1 MPELSTL
8 FNPRSVVLVGATDRS
23 TWSKMAFD
31 NLRLL
36 GFQGRV
42 HLVSRSGGSAH
53 GQPTFTSVMEIGEP
67 VDVALLMLPIAA
79 MNDALRDLGA
89 AGITSAVVLAG
100 GFAETGPEGRALQDE
115 MVATARSLGIRLLGP
130 NCLGFINF
138 TTGAVCWTGAHQHGV
153 GMNVVAATGNEA
165 VLGLADVVDYLV
177 DDPATRVITVFAES
191 VRDTALLTHAARRA
205 LRVGKPIVLL
215 KVGRSE
221 ITVQAAQSHT
231 GSLVGDDS
239 VFDGVCQQLGLVRVR
254 SIEELM
260 FTAALLEKT
269 GVLQGEGV
277 AVLSASGG
285 MGELAADYADLEGVD
300 LPRLAAGTLAAL
312 SSTLPPMATPANP
325 LDLTGAVVNKPELFL
340 DCMQAL
346 EQDPAV
352 SVLVC
357 VFDVPTDLN
366 NDWAPFAVGS
376 LQAIGRFKPEG
387 RVRFLAISNTVKY
400 VSDRSRAEVEA
411 AGMPYLPCGLDV
423 GMKALRHALRWSAWQ
438 REGAGAASTPP
449 AHVATPACLPTSE
462 AESMAYLAGA
472 GVVVVPQVLAAS
484 EAMAAS
490 AAAAMGGPVV
500 LKIASPDIAHKTEVG
515 GVLLNLQGDAAVAEG
530 FRRIVS
536 SAQSALPEARLD
548 GVVVSPMRRGGVELF
563 VGVRRDEQ
571 WGHVM
576 ALGLGGVWIEALKDV
591 SLRVLPVSPA
601 EVRRMVTEL
610 RGASLL
616 DGFRGATPVNLD
628 ELARMVSRIGDAALA
643 LGDTLDTLEVNPL
656 LAEGDRIEA
665 LDALATYR

>member
-1 MPELSTL
+1 
-8 FNPRSVVLVGATDRS
+8 
-23 TWSKMAFD
+23 
-31 NLRLL
+31 
-36 GFQGRV
+36 
-42 HLVSRSGGSAH
+42 
-53 GQPTFTSVMEIGEP
+53 
-67 VDVALLMLPIAA
+67 
-79 MNDALRDLGA
+79 
-89 AGITSAVVLAG
+89 
-100 GFAETGPEGRALQDE
+100 
-115 MVATARSLGIRLLGP
+115 
-130 NCLGFINF
+130 
-138 TTGAVCWTGAHQHGV
+138 
-153 GMNVVAATGNEA
+153 
-165 VLGLADVVDYLV
+165 
-177 DDPATRVITVFAES
+177 
-191 VRDTALLTHAARRA
+191 
-205 LRVGKPIVLL
+205 
-215 KVGRSE
+215 
-221 ITVQAAQSHT
+221 
-231 GSLVGDDS
+231 
-239 VFDGVCQQLGLVRVR
+239 
-254 SIEELM
+254 
-260 FTAALLEKT
+260 
-269 GVLQGEGV
+269 
-277 AVLSASGG
+277 
-285 MGELAADYADLEGVD
+285 
-300 LPRLAAGTLAAL
+300 
-312 SSTLPPMATPANP
+312 
-325 LDLTGAVVNKPELFL
+325 
-340 DCMQAL
+340 MQAL

-576 ALGLGGVWIEALKDV
+576 ALGLGGV
-591 SLRVLPVSPA
+591 
-601 EVRRMVTEL
+601 
-610 RGASLL
+610 
-616 DGFRGATPVNLD
+616 
-628 ELARMVSRIGDAALA
+628 
-643 LGDTLDTLEVNPL
+643 
-656 LAEGDRIEA
+656 
-665 LDALATYR
+665 

>member
-138 TTGAVCWTGAHQHGV
+138 NTGGVCWTGSMRTPPLKGGISIVSQSGAVATVMKHFAHQHGI
-153 GMNVVAATGNEA
+153 GLNVVAATGNEA

-411 AGMPYLPCGLDV
+411 GLPFGVRNALADRQCVLLLPCELGLHARRMPARVQLHQLFQQLHELPAFFGRQGAQQHVAAFVRGAV
-423 GMKALRHALRWSAWQ
+423 GGFQHAQTFRCQ
-438 REGAGAASTPP
+438 EEQAGA
-449 AHVATPACLPTSE
+449 
-462 AESMAYLAGA
+462 
-472 GVVVVPQVLAAS
+472 
-484 EAMAAS
+484 
-490 AAAAMGGPVV
+490 PVV
-500 LKIASPDIAHKTEVG
+500 RVDLAHHE
-515 GVLLNLQGDAAVAEG
+515 
-530 FRRIVS
+530 
-536 SAQSALPEARLD
+536 
-548 GVVVSPMRRGGVELF
+548 
-563 VGVRRDEQ
+563 
-571 WGHVM
+571 
-576 ALGLGGVWIEALKDV
+576 ALGLE
-591 SLRVLPVSPA
+591 PVDHA
-601 EVRRMVTEL
+601 RH
-610 RGASLL
+610 RGAVVVDQRGQARGVQAGRIVDRHEGGELDRREVQRREVLRHDRHGELVRAAQEEARGPAHLL
-616 DGFRGATPVNLD
+616 DVCDGHGGSVRAGLRFVIDEYIIHATHIWSTKRTSQP
-628 ELARMVSRIGDAALA
+628 
-643 LGDTLDTLEVNPL
+643 
-656 LAEGDRIEA
+656 
-665 LDALATYR
+665 